1 MVIEAEMLKMKY
13 IRMQKI
19 ERIILVLL
27 LFTAF
32 GFTNLNGQTDTA
44 FGSVPVVNGKVV
56 FQQFIPNA
64 DGVDAVQQYAKLQ
77 EWGRARF
84 QGNPL
89 LSAIRFD
96 DKARSVTISAG
107 ENLSLPAANGKVT
120 LHYRFDISVTNAGS
134 MLMVRDI
141 TFKRAL
147 PGSDSVVPKTYSAE
161 QVITDQ
167 AINGADGEKEF
178 RTRVRQATL
187 NCLNGLHGEL
197 SLL

>member
-1 MVIEAEMLKMKY
+1 MK
-13 IRMQKI
+13 II

-27 LFTAF
+27 LLTTF
-32 GFTNLNGQTDTA
+32 GFTNLNGQTDAA

-64 DGVDAVQQYAKLQ
+64 DGVDAPQQYVKLQ
-77 EWGRARF
+77 KWGRERF

-107 ENLSLPAANGKVT
+107 VNLSLPATSATVT
-120 LHYRFDISVTNAGS
+120 LRYRLDISVANAGT
-134 MLMVRDI
+134 MLVVRDI
-141 TFKRAL
+141 SFQGEAL
-147 PGSDSVVPKTYSAE
+147 GSGSAIPKTYGAE

-167 AINGADGEKEF
+167 AINGANGDKEL
-178 RTRVRQATL
+178 RTHVRQATL
-187 NCLNGLHGEL
+187 NYFNGLHVEL
-197 SLL
+197 SSL

>member
-1 MVIEAEMLKMKY
+1 MK
-13 IRMQKI
+13 KI

-27 LFTAF
+27 LLTAF
-32 GFTNLNGQTDTA
+32 GFTKVNGQTDA
-44 FGSVPVVNGKVV
+44 VFGSVPFVNGKVV

-64 DGVDAVQQYAKLQ
+64 DGVDAAQQYAKLQ
-77 EWGRARF
+77 KWGRARF

-107 ENLSLPAANGKVT
+107 ETLPLPAANGKVT
-120 LHYRFDISVTNAGS
+120 LRYRFDISVTNAGS
-134 MLMVRDI
+134 MLVVRDI
-141 TFKRAL
+141 TFQSEP
-147 PGSDSVVPKTYSAE
+147 PGSGSTIPKTYGAE

-178 RTRVRQATL
+178 RTLVRQATL
-187 NCLNGLHGEL
+187 NYFNGLHVEL
-197 SLL
+197 SSL